1 MGYIICPIVIMEALR
16 SKHFVDKKA
25 AGSSVV
31 GSKLPQSER
40 RVEIVPGVY
49 VGREFTIPEVS
60 SEDQS
65 LSFRAKHLGENKDT
79 AQDLPDMSPEAQMAR
94 YQAAM
99 GNKSGMPS
107 EDMSPEA
114 QMARYQAAMGNKS
127 GMPSEAQ
134 KQTPEASAKSEKAPK
149 KRRSAKP
156 VIPQAPVSVSDATPV
171 EKAKQTFENEATRVW
186 KATENPNK
194 TNRYEITAE
203 EAKKGIVEKGDLLAK
218 MEELGQLDPG
228 HGDLLKKM
236 ERDGMI
242 TRTDKT
248 GLKTK
253 SKAEPVPAPDSGA
266 TEKPKLTKID
276 NKGLEAKAEPVSAKP
291 VVPQSPVSV
300 SDAIPVESAKETN
313 EGKAGKEE
321 VGEESKQKT
330 EAETPEQHI
339 ARIEKEIADKID
351 QKTEE
356 KRRSGKGKIMGGEK
370 LAIAQEVYMREL
382 KGYSIEEMPGF
393 RGEFGRFFA
402 FLSGREKV
410 KVVDNNAKDKDGK
423 PLVKKIVKRNWML
436 HDPSQELVDTL
447 KSEFENE
454 ARKVKEEVVP
464 QQVSE
469 IAQKPASPEVITEET
484 TVAEEASSED
494 LRDSARQYDDYLVA
508 LKYTPERGGDGLMRL
523 RSNEKGDNEKGDN
536 EKGEYAIDKETGKP
550 FEFEKFSE
558 ANKFLKKKLEQKNA
572 PQNLTEMMEDKTPAE
587 KTKEEVLV

>member
-1 MGYIICPIVIMEALR
+1 M
-16 SKHFVDKKA
+16 
-25 AGSSVV
+25 SSEP
-31 GSKLPQSER
+31 G
-40 RVEIVPGVY
+40 VEINLKVGNDAPGISMGTVNE
-49 VGREFTIPEVS
+49 RPFTIPKTIAEISAEPKPV
-60 SEDQS
+60 
-65 LSFRAKHLGENKDT
+65 G
-79 AQDLPDMSPEAQMAR
+79 
-94 YQAAM
+94 
-99 GNKSGMPS
+99 
-107 EDMSPEA
+107 
-114 QMARYQAAMGNKS
+114 
-127 GMPSEAQ
+127 
-134 KQTPEASAKSEKAPK
+134 TPENPVVISPVTSLADGVDKTNNGNQLIKEPKSTFDQQKDAATEREAKMKADLDAKAKSEAS
-149 KRRSAKP
+149 SA
-156 VIPQAPVSVSDATPV
+156 VSSVA
-171 EKAKQTFENEATRVW
+171 
-186 KATENPNK
+186 
-194 TNRYEITAE
+194 
-203 EAKKGIVEKGDLLAK
+203 
-218 MEELGQLDPG
+218 
-228 HGDLLKKM
+228 
-236 ERDGMI
+236 
-242 TRTDKT
+242 
-248 GLKTK
+248 
-253 SKAEPVPAPDSGA
+253 AEPVPTTGTP
-266 TEKPKLTKID
+266 ENP
-276 NKGLEAKAEPVSAKP
+276 
-291 VVPQSPVSV
+291 
-300 SDAIPVESAKETN
+300 AIPIAPVEAPPAKTPDEVPLDPVITTVK
-313 EGKAGKEE
+313 EIPQTKAK
-321 VGEESKQKT
+321 VSKT